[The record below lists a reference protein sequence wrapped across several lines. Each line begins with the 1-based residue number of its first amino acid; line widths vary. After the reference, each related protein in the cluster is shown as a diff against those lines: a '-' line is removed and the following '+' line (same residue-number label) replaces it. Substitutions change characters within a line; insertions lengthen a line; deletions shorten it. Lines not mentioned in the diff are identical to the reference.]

1 MNKLLKIRKQNGQ
14 AMTEFIVIAFVLLLL
29 TLGLVQLIFV
39 YQAKTNLNYATFE
52 ATRAGTLANASP
64 KSIKHGFARGMA
76 PSHMRVV
83 DDPSVSVTSQ
93 DIRNTALTT
102 AYQTAYDEID
112 DYVQIQRINPI
123 PAHFATGSGGWGRT
137 IPDWEI
143 TQENLDSGV
152 SLYIPNEHLLYK
164 ATDKRAGITIHD
176 ANLLKLR
183 ITYCMDLIVPFANII
198 FENAY
203 KLTITNSDSVFVQDE
218 TVERTIGNTFK
229 QDCVDGDDRR
239 IPIVAQS
246 IMRMQSPAR
255 NYTF

>member
-1 MNKLLKIRKQNGQ
+1 MLPHIKKQRGQ
-14 AMTEFIVIAFVLLLL
+14 AMTEFIVITFVLLLL
-29 TLGLVQLIFV
+29 TLGLIQFIFI

-83 DDPSVSVTSQ
+83 DAPNVSVTTSTS
-93 DIRNTALTT
+93 RNETLAN
-102 AYQTAYDEID
+102 AYQSAYDEID

-123 PAHFATGSGGWGRT
+123 PAHFATGTGGWGKS
-137 IPDWEI
+137 IPSWEI
-143 TQENLDSGV
+143 IQESLESGV
-152 SLYIPNEHLLYK
+152 TLYIPNEHLLYK
-164 ATDKRAGITIHD
+164 SQDKRAGITIHD

-183 ITYCMDLIVPFANII
+183 ITYCMELIVPFANII

-203 KLTITNSDSVFVQDE
+203 KLTFSNSNSVFVQDE
-218 TVERTIGNTFK
+218 TVERTITDNFN
-229 QDCVDGDDRR
+229 QDCVDGDDKR
-239 IPIVAQS
+239 IPIVAQA
-246 IMRMQSPAR
+246 IIRMQSPAR